1 MSSNKQTSQLELFNK
16 LNNSE
21 YDSYLARLPEEK
33 VQKIKS
39 RINSYKTGV
48 YASAPIVC
56 YGPAKCPFIGKCPIP
71 NLDENGTLE
80 IGDDSF
86 YPIGRECLM
95 EKFLVEQKTIDY
107 LQYLD
112 VDPNNPVEMGIVNE
126 LALIDL
132 YKNRCLLVLS
142 QGDKNGQGRDFLLVD
157 VLGFNENGD
166 KAESTKLHPVVDMI
180 EKLERRRER
189 WLERLMETRESKAK
203 FLSKMQDNKNR
214 SRVLEEISMLREA
227 LYAIDVTPSKKEILI
242 DDE

>member
-1 MSSNKQTSQLELFNK
+1 MNSDKQANQLALFNK
-16 LNNSE
+16 LNTDE
-21 YDSYLARLPEEK
+21 YDSYLSQLPPEK
-33 VQKIKS
+33 VDKIKH
-39 RINSYKTGV
+39 RISSYKTGV

-56 YGPAKCPFIGKCPIP
+56 YGPSKCPFIGKCPIP
-71 NLDENGTLE
+71 NLDANGKLE
-80 IGDDSF
+80 IGDDKL
-86 YPIGRECLM
+86 YPVGRECLM
-95 EKFLVEQKTIDY
+95 EKFFVEQKTIDY

-112 VDPNNPVEMGIVNE
+112 VDPSNPVEMSIINE

-166 KAESTKLHPVVDMI
+166 KAESTKLHPVIDMI
-180 EKLERRRER
+180 EKLEKRRER
-189 WLERLMETRESKAK
+189 WLERLLETREAKAK
-203 FLSKMQDNKNR
+203 LLTKMNENKNQ

-227 LYAIDVTPSKKEILI
+227 LYSIDVSPSKQEILI

>member
-1 MSSNKQTSQLELFNK
+1 MSDDKQTRQMQLFNK
-16 LNNSE
+16 LQE
-21 YDSYLARLPEEK
+21 DDYASYLSKLPEAKVEK
-33 VQKIKS
+33 IRN
-39 RINSYKTGV
+39 RISSYKTGV

-56 YGPAKCPFIGKCPIP
+56 YGPNKCPFIGKCPIP
-71 NLDENGTLE
+71 NLDAEGKLDF
-80 IGDDSF
+80 GDDSL
-86 YPIGRECLM
+86 YPVGRECLM
-95 EKFLVEQKTIDY
+95 EKFFVEQKTIDY

-112 VDPNNPVEMGIVNE
+112 VDPRNPVEMSIINE

-203 FLSKMQDNKNR
+203 FLSKLNENKNQ

-227 LYAIDVTPSKKEILI
+227 LYTIDVTPNKQEILI

>member
-1 MSSNKQTSQLELFNK
+1 MGKDKQDSQLELFNR
-16 LNNSE
+16 LQE
-21 YDSYLARLPEEK
+21 DDYGEYLARLPAEK
-33 VQKIKS
+33 VAKIKS
-39 RINSYKTGV
+39 RIMSYKTGV

-56 YGPAKCPFIGKCPIP
+56 YGPEKCPFIGKCPIP
-71 NLDENGTLE
+71 NLDANGKLE
-80 IGDDSF
+80 YGDDST

-95 EKFLVEQKTIDY
+95 EKFFVEQKTIDY

-203 FLSKMQDNKNR
+203 FLSKMQDKNTH

-227 LYAIDVTPSKKEILI
+227 LYAIDVSPATEEILI
-242 DDE
+242 EDE

>member
-1 MSSNKQTSQLELFNK
+1 MSDDKQTRQMQLFNK
-16 LNNSE
+16 LQE
-21 YDSYLARLPEEK
+21 DDYDSYLSKLPEAKVEK
-33 VQKIKS
+33 IRN
-39 RINSYKTGV
+39 RISSYKTGV

-56 YGPAKCPFIGKCPIP
+56 YGPNKCPFIGKCPIP
-71 NLDENGTLE
+71 NLDADGKLDF
-80 IGDDSF
+80 GDDSL
-86 YPIGRECLM
+86 YPVGRECLM
-95 EKFLVEQKTIDY
+95 EKFFVEQKTIDY

-112 VDPNNPVEMGIVNE
+112 VDPRNPVEMSIINE

-203 FLSKMQDNKNR
+203 FLSKLNENKNQ

-227 LYAIDVTPSKKEILI
+227 LYAIDVTPSKQEILI